1 MLSSSWRAGVR
12 LIASKAEASGG
23 ALKRVRLETPDFPS
37 HDSEEVGKRDIIKLL
52 LGAPRQLEVLRALA
66 IRRGGSKLG

>member
-1 MLSSSWRAGVR
+1 M
-12 LIASKAEASGG
+12 
-23 ALKRVRLETPDFPS
+23 RLETPNFPS

-66 IRRGGSKLG
+66 IRRRGSKLG